1 MEDED
6 QRRGINRRSFLRRAS
21 VITLGSV
28 AARGVYEVLD
38 QAGGPQRAEAATIR
52 RFQEQYLIDQLEVI
66 VNNGVTVGIPPLH
79 NDVFTAK
86 LKSNMNWTSAALK
99 NAKSR
104 VENALA
110 KVEAPYASTAAG
122 LTIVVG
128 WGLPYFRM
136 FVPTLMNSYLPA
148 IPGSNPKQY
157 AVLERKRPYSM
168 IRTAEHT
175 SATCST

>member
-1 MEDED
+1 MQHEDK
-6 QRRGINRRSFLRRAS
+6 RPGLNRRSFLKRAS
-21 VITLGSV
+21 AITLGSV

-38 QAGGPQRAEAATIR
+38 QVAAPQRAEAAVVR

-86 LKSNMNWTSAALK
+86 LKSNAWTTAALK
-99 NAKSR
+99 NAKTR

-110 KVEAPYASTAAG
+110 KVEAPYPSTAAG

-128 WGLPYFRM
+128 WGLPYFRT
-136 FVPTLMNSYLPA
+136 FVPRS
-148 IPGSNPKQY
+148 
-157 AVLERKRPYSM
+157 
-168 IRTAEHT
+168 
-175 SATCST
+175 